1 MWRGFTLSINT
12 DLAGFLLKL
21 NNAERNTEVSLVE
34 KLRVVRASSG
44 QGKNLCHK
52 VNLFPRLSG
61 QVTCRTS
68 QRWADSLCRLK
79 KKAMLREEIP

>member
-34 KLRVVRASSG
+34 KLRVV
-44 QGKNLCHK
+44 
-52 VNLFPRLSG
+52 
-61 QVTCRTS
+61 
-68 QRWADSLCRLK
+68 
-79 KKAMLREEIP
+79 